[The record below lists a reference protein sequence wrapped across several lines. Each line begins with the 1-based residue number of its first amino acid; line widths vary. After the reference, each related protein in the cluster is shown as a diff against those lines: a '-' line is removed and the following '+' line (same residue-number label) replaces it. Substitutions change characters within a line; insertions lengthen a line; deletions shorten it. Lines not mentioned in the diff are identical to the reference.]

1 MIVLKLISRLP
12 LGGLYLFS
20 DFLFLMVYYVIG
32 YRKKL
37 VWKNLKTSFPGKS
50 DEDLKRIQKQFYK
63 NLCDY
68 GVETIKLYTIS
79 ADELSKRMV
88 FKNPEILQP
97 FANQKQSVILL
108 ASHQFNWEW
117 LLATGSFKLPM
128 NVDFVYQ
135 EQRSKFF
142 NDFSLKTRMRFGAY
156 PIKRE
161 SVGRES
167 LRRKD
172 ELRGIAV
179 VADQFPGQGNN
190 KRYWTNFLH
199 QETAFFLGIGQLA
212 VLMQYPVLFFMVK
225 KVKRGYYET
234 EGMLLSMP
242 PYAKDSNRMVDAYAK
257 ELEKS
262 IHEYPDGWL
271 WSHNRWKDLR

>member
-12 LGGLYLFS
+12 LGGLYVFS
-20 DFLFLMVYYVIG
+20 DFLFLMVYYVFG

-37 VWKNLKTSFPGKS
+37 VWKNLKTSFPDKS
-50 DEDLKRIQKQFYK
+50 DQDLKRIQKQFYK

-142 NDFSLKTRMRFGAY
+142 NDFSLMTRMRFGAY

-179 VADQFPGQGNN
+179 VADQFPGQEQN
-190 KRYWTNFLH
+190 KRYWTNFLN
-199 QETAFFLGIGQLA
+199 QDTAFFLGIGQLA
-212 VLMQYPVLFFMVK
+212 VLMQYPVLFFKVK

-234 EGMLLSMP
+234 EGVLISMP
-242 PYAKDSNRMVDAYAK
+242 PYSKETNSMVDGYAK
-257 ELEKS
+257 VLEKA

-271 WSHNRWKDLR
+271 WSHNRWKDIR

>member
-1 MIVLKLISRLP
+1 MIVLKLISRLS

-20 DFLFLMVYYVIG
+20 DFFFLIVYYVIG

-37 VWKNLKTSFPGKS
+37 VWKNLKNSFPDKS
-50 DEDLKRIQKQFYK
+50 DQDLKRIQKQFYK

-79 ADELSKRMV
+79 AEELSKRMV

-97 FANQKQSVILL
+97 FADQKQSVILL

-135 EQRSKFF
+135 EQKSKFF
-142 NDFSLKTRMRFGAY
+142 NDFSLLTRMRFGAY

-190 KRYWTNFLH
+190 KRYWTNFLQ
-199 QETAFFLGIGQLA
+199 QETAFFMGIGQLT
-212 VLMQYPVLFFMVK
+212 VLMQYPVFVFTVK
-225 KVKRGYYET
+225 KIKRGYYET
-234 EGMLLSMP
+234 EGVLVSMP
-242 PYAKDSNRMVDAYAK
+242 PYAKESNTMVDAYAK
-257 ELEKS
+257 VLEKS

-271 WSHNRWKDLR
+271 WSHNRWKDIR